1 MDRDLPFTYRKKA
14 IRWLDY
20 ARRSWKRLG
29 HLKVICSISSPSY
42 GMNLEGI
49 TARFQSAI
57 TSSKV
62 IPEGI
67 TKEHRQRILEYI
79 NTSRS
84 NQYKTKSRDLDTC
97 EQQQYYLA
105 DPRLPSHS
113 GVLTGK
119 SRAVSY
125 LKKEYVEIPT
135 WAVRLGLLRK
145 ANYTLTER
153 GKVLLAL
160 QTNSSNLFSSEK
172 PDENPYLLTPSDK
185 YFFLFCLLDVD
196 GDIIK
201 RLYRRLVLH
210 SGPFSKNE
218 TSDYMIES
226 LAELKDEIKKRRSYI
241 AYSTLSNKINSTIEV
256 IKNTDQVIVPRLEPF
271 VDCGLLRRSSQQNI
285 EYEAT
290 SNANLFIENLN
301 LSGSI
306 DEFINENLA
315 VNTVDLLGLQFKK
328 NLELLPRYIARS
340 YTRLRSGIGYCSI
353 KDLAILA
360 VAYSIGDGFGIFEI
374 GDVERAIIDFYRRR
388 GTNVRFTK
396 NRQGNVAFVKF
407 DNNFIR
413 EISGAG

>member
-1 MDRDLPFTYRKKA
+1 
-14 IRWLDY
+14 
-20 ARRSWKRLG
+20 
-29 HLKVICSISSPSY
+29 
-42 GMNLEGI
+42 MNLEGI
-49 TARFQSAI
+49 TARFQSII
-57 TSSKV
+57 TGSKV
-62 IPEGI
+62 IPKGI
-67 TKEHRQRILEYI
+67 TEEHRQRILGYI
-79 NTSRS
+79 NASRS
-84 NQYKTKSRDLDTC
+84 NQYKTMSGDLDTC

-153 GKVLLAL
+153 GRVSLAL
-160 QTNSSNLFSSEK
+160 QSNISNLFNSEK

-210 SGPFSKNE
+210 PGPFGRKE
-218 TSDYMIES
+218 TGGYMIES
-226 LAELKDEIKKRRSYI
+226 LAELKDEIKKRRLHITYT
-241 AYSTLSNKINSTIEV
+241 TLSNEINNTIEV
-256 IKNTDQVIVPRLEPF
+256 IKKTDQAIVPRLEPL
-271 VDCGLLRRSSQQNI
+271 VDCGLLRRSSQQDM
-285 EYEAT
+285 EYQAT
-290 SNANLFIENLN
+290 NNANVFIQNLN

-306 DEFINENLA
+306 DEFLNENLA
-315 VNTVDLLGLQFKK
+315 VNTVDLLGLKFEKK
-328 NLELLPRYIARS
+328 IELVPRYIARS
-340 YTRLRSGIGYCSI
+340 YARLRSGIGYCSI

-374 GDVERAIIDFYRRR
+374 GDVERAIIDFYKTH
-388 GTNVRFTK
+388 GTNVRFTQD
-396 NRQGNVAFVKF
+396 RQGNLALVRFDASFV
-407 DNNFIR
+407 R